1 MEYNRNQNKS
11 RNDRG
16 NRGNREGAKKPRF
29 AQGGP
34 ERGDKPRREE
44 RKADAKPYAKNNAK
58 PYRKPTGKPIEK
70 PIEKP
75 IAKPT
80 AKPTVEEEAET
91 AAVPAEGIHGDYEN
105 GAVIGR
111 SAVRELLKSERPI
124 DKILVQK
131 GERTGSITVLVAQ
144 AIARKIPVIEVERQ
158 KLDSVSGFA
167 PHQGI
172 VAMAAEKEYC
182 SVADILAIAKERG
195 EAPLVVI
202 CDGVTDPYNLGA
214 IIRCAECCGAHGLVI
229 PKRRA
234 AGLTPLVTKA
244 SAGAIEHL
252 AIAKVPNIAAAVEE
266 LKEAGVWVYAAEAG
280 GSSLWKTDFSGACAI
295 VMGSEGDGVSQV
307 VRKAC
312 DGIVSI
318 PIYGQVNSF
327 NVSTAAAVILAEV
340 ARQQHKEG

>member
-1 MEYNRNQNKS
+1 MEYSRNSKKNRNE
-11 RNDRG
+11 RG
-16 NRGNREGAKKPRF
+16 GAKKPRF

-34 ERGDKPRREE
+34 EKGDKSRSAE
-44 RKADAKPYAKNNAK
+44 RKTGARPYAKQTEK
-58 PYRKPTGKPIEK
+58 PYPRMTEK
-70 PIEKP
+70 PLV
-75 IAKPT
+75 KPT
-80 AKPTVEEEAET
+80 AGEEAE
-91 AAVPAEGIHGDYEN
+91 AADGIHGDYEN

-182 SVADILAIAKERG
+182 TVGDILALAKERG
-195 EAPLVVI
+195 EAPLIVI

-252 AIAKVPNIAAAVEE
+252 AIAKVANIAAAVEE

-280 GSSLWKTDFSGACAI
+280 GNSLWKTDFSGPCAI

-307 VRKAC
+307 VKKAC

-340 ARQQHKEG
+340 ARQQHKEN